1 MEDRPIRVLLVDD
14 DEDDYVVTRDL
25 LSAIERETFELQW
38 VSSYDAALAAI
49 AGNRHDL
56 YLLDYRL
63 GERTGLELLREM
75 IKSNCKVPVTL
86 LTGHEDREVD
96 VEAMMAGAADYLVK
110 GQIDAHLLERS
121 IRYAIERKKG
131 QEELRMAKEAA
142 EAANLAK
149 SRFLANMSHEIRTPM
164 NGIVGMTNLLLA
176 TDLTA
181 EQRDFAETAIQSAEK
196 LLALIDDVLDFSKIE
211 AGKLELA
218 DVEFKPAQIV
228 EEVLGL
234 LMERANRKGLTLSCR
249 LAGDLN
255 HPLRGDPLRLR
266 QVLLNLVGNAI
277 KFTDRGK
284 VSIAATVM
292 KDSGARLG
300 LMFEIK
306 DTGIGIA
313 PEARSHLFQRFVQ
326 ADTSTTRKFGGTGL
340 GLAISKQLVEMMGG
354 QIGVESGPGSGST
367 FWFTV
372 HFEKPATKLP
382 ARSSEVSGFRAQQS
396 DDTDSAA

>member
-25 LSAIERETFELQW
+25 LSGIEREAFELQW
-38 VSSYDAALAAI
+38 VSSYEAALAAI
-49 AGNRHDL
+49 SGKQHDL

-63 GERTGLELLREM
+63 GERTGLELLREV
-75 IKSNCKVPVTL
+75 IKSNCKAPVTL
-86 LTGHEDREVD
+86 LTGHQDREID
-96 VEAMMAGAADYLVK
+96 LEAMRAGAADYLVK
-110 GQIDAHLLERS
+110 GQIDASLLERS
-121 IRYAIERKKG
+121 IRYAIERKRSE
-131 QEELRMAKEAA
+131 EELRAAKEAA

-176 TDLTA
+176 TDLTP
-181 EQRDFAETAIQSAEK
+181 EQRDYAETAIHSAEK
-196 LLALIDDVLDFSKIE
+196 LLSLIDDILDFSKIE

-218 DVEFKPAQIV
+218 DVAFRPAQTV
-228 EEVLGL
+228 EDVIGL
-234 LMERANRKGLTLSCR
+234 LMERARRKGLILSCR

-255 HPLRGDPLRLR
+255 GTLRGDPLRLR
-266 QVLLNLVGNAI
+266 QVLMNLVGNAI

-284 VSIAATVM
+284 VSIGATVM
-292 KDSGARLG
+292 QDSGARLG
-300 LMFEIK
+300 VMFEIK

-313 PEARSHLFQRFVQ
+313 PEARAHLFERFVQ

-354 QIGVESGPGSGST
+354 QIGLDSGPGTGST

-372 HFEKPATKLP
+372 YFEKSAQKGD
-382 ARSSEVSGFRAQQS
+382 SERAS
-396 DDTDSAA
+396 LAAEG